1 VGILCRLSFYER
13 SVSGCKSELSDWN
26 SLRPKH
32 EGHCFSNVGG
42 SSKSCTLIRQ
52 DEALKFNNFSWLKI
66 ESHSK
71 LPAML
76 NDLLY
81 AFRTLRKSP
90 IFTITVVITIA
101 LAIGASTAIFSVTN
115 GVLLRQLPYKD
126 PERLVLARGDL
137 QKRNV
142 KDFPLSN
149 ADFLDLRNGAKNS
162 FEDFA
167 AVNTFRATLP
177 ALDGTPE
184 RVRVAAVS
192 TNFFQMMGGSIIAG
206 RNFEDSDG
214 TPQAAPP
221 AAPAGNAPAANAPP
235 PLPPMAILSSEYF
248 QSRFGGDTSVI
259 GKPLPVAAADGPAPV
274 VVGVLA
280 PGFELLFPPKANIE
294 QFPSL
299 WLAARIPYDVEN
311 RNNVQWRAIGRLRP
325 GATISAGQAEIDSI
339 VQKIR
344 AENAIANTAGKHV
357 QLVPVKQHLVDEVR
371 PAILAL
377 MGAVIFLLLIACANV
392 ANLMLVR
399 AASRER
405 ELAVRAA
412 LGAGWLALVRQ
423 TFAEA
428 LLIAALGTALGIG
441 LAYFGIQQLL
451 AIAPENL
458 PRLNA
463 VQIDPQVL
471 GFSILAGLLSAVLF
485 GIIPA
490 IRTAKPNLMDILR
503 TSGRSGALGAAGLRN
518 AVVVVEVALAFV
530 LLIGSGLMFRTFMAI
545 QRVDLGFEPRGLLT
559 FQLLGN
565 IGNTPQELGNFKR
578 QLQQELSALPGV
590 RSVTASFPLPLA
602 GGFNPVRWGG
612 AEAQADPSKFQA
624 ADIQIVLP
632 GYFEAMGTR
641 LIAGR
646 TFTQDD
652 NTPDR
657 NLLIVDQA
665 LAAKAFPNES
675 AVGKRILYRVR
686 TPEAQWG
693 EIIGVVAHQRN
704 TSLVEP
710 GREQLY
716 ITDGYVN
723 NQAASWWALRTDGDP
738 SALAA
743 TVREVVRK
751 AGPGTLI
758 NDMQPMDVHVV
769 KAQAQT
775 RFSLLLIGVFSTIAA
790 LLAGVGL
797 YGVLATSVRQR
808 TAEIGVRM
816 ALGAAPSR
824 IFRLMVGKG
833 IYLSV
838 IGIGIGLLAAFA
850 LTRILAS
857 MLVGVKPTDPVT
869 FVSVSLLFLFIS
881 VMASWLPAMRAAGLD
896 PTTALRNE

>member
-1 VGILCRLSFYER
+1 
-13 SVSGCKSELSDWN
+13 
-26 SLRPKH
+26 
-32 EGHCFSNVGG
+32 
-42 SSKSCTLIRQ
+42 
-52 DEALKFNNFSWLKI
+52 
-66 ESHSK
+66 
-71 LPAML
+71 ML
-76 NDLLY
+76 NDLSY

-90 IFTITVVITIA
+90 VFTITVVVTIA

-126 PERLVLARGDL
+126 PEHLVLACSDL
-137 QKRNV
+137 QRRNV

-149 ADFLDLRNGAKNS
+149 VDFLDLRNGAKNN

-167 AVNTFRATLP
+167 AVNTFRAILP
-177 ALDGTPE
+177 GLDGTPE
-184 RVRVAAVS
+184 RVRMAAVS

-206 RNFEDSDG
+206 RDFEESDG
-214 TPQAAPP
+214 TPQPAPP
-221 AAPAGNAPAANAPP
+221 AVPAGNALAATGPP
-235 PLPPMAILSSEYF
+235 PLPTMAILSNEYF
-248 QSRFGGDTSVI
+248 KARFGGDQSVI
-259 GKPLPVAAADGPAPV
+259 GKPLPVSAAFGPPPII
-274 VVGVLA
+274 VGVLA
-280 PGFELLFPPKANIE
+280 PGFELLFPPQVNME

-299 WLAARIPYDVEN
+299 WLAARIPYDTAN
-311 RNNVQWRAIGRLRP
+311 RNNVQWRAIARLKP
-325 GATISAGQAEIDSI
+325 GVSIGQAQAEAETIA
-339 VQKIR
+339 QKIR
-344 AENAIANTAGKHV
+344 EENTIARTAG
-357 QLVPVKQHLVDEVR
+357 QYFRLEPMKQHLVNEVR

-412 LGAGWLALVRQ
+412 LGAGWWALVRQ

-428 LLIAALGTALGIG
+428 ILIAALGTVLGVG
-441 LAYFGIQQLL
+441 LAYLGIHQLL
-451 AIAPENL
+451 VIAPENL

-463 VQIDPQVL
+463 VRIDLQVL

-485 GIIPA
+485 GVIPA

-518 AVVVVEVALAFV
+518 AVVVAEVALAFV
-530 LLIGSGLMFRTFMAI
+530 LLIGSGLMFRTFLAI
-545 QRVDLGFEPRGLLT
+545 QRVNLGFDPHGLLT

-565 IGNTPQELGNFKR
+565 IGNKPEEVATFKR
-578 QLQQELSALPGV
+578 QLREQLGAIPGV
-590 RSVTASFPLPLA
+590 HNVTASFPLPLA
-602 GGFNPVRWGG
+602 GGFSPVRWGG
-612 AEAQADPSKFQA
+612 AEALEDPSKFQA
-624 ADIQIVLP
+624 ADLQIVLP

-646 TFTQDD
+646 TFIQDD

-675 AVGKRILYRVR
+675 AVGKRILFRVR

-704 TSLVEP
+704 TSLIEP

-716 ITDGYVN
+716 VTDGYVN
-723 NQAASWWALRTDGDP
+723 HRAASWWALRTDGDP
-738 SALAA
+738 AGYASA
-743 TVREVVRK
+743 VREVVRR
-751 AGPGTLI
+751 AGSETFI
-758 NDMQPMDVHVV
+758 NQMHPMDSLVV
-769 KAQAQT
+769 QAQAQT

-833 IYLSV
+833 LYLSV
-838 IGIGIGLLAAFA
+838 IGIAIGLLAAFA
-850 LTRILAS
+850 LTRVLTS
-857 MLVGVKPTDPVT
+857 MLVEVKPTDPVT
-869 FVSVSLLFLFIS
+869 FAFVAVLFLFIA
-881 VMASWLPAMRAAGLD
+881 VMASWLPALRAAGLD